1 MLVFFESDLRLCYNT
16 KMKIQVTLKTKYL
29 IAGTSGLFLILACLL
44 LTNLPIN
51 SAEAASGPD
60 QAVIDDLNKQM
71 EAQRAKI
78 DALTDKIT
86 EYTANIKDT
95 QQEAATL
102 KSQLKII
109 ENQVGKTNYEINLK
123 EEQAKEI
130 QLLVEQTG
138 LQISKIEAEI
148 DKEKTQLAD
157 ILRLIN
163 RYEDKDY
170 INVIL
175 ANDNFS
181 DFFDQLKYSTDLQN
195 EMQRSL
201 NRVKETNDKLVSEKS
216 DLEKQKT
223 DLSKILNVLDDTKA
237 KLDSQKQNKSQ
248 LISVTKQSEK
258 KYQALIASLKKEQDA
273 ANAQAVALDKKLRA
287 ELAKKGSTEKFNSL
301 SNAILSWPTAS
312 QRITATF
319 HDPDYPFKAT
329 IGQHSG
335 LDIGVGQGT
344 VVKATEAGY
353 VAKVGIGT
361 KWYGNYVMI
370 IHGGNITTLYG
381 HLSSVGVTQDQYVT
395 KGQQIGLSGNTGF
408 SSGPHLH
415 FEVRSN
421 GVPVDPLNYLP

>member
-1 MLVFFESDLRLCYNT
+1 M
-16 KMKIQVTLKTKYL
+16 
-29 IAGTSGLFLILACLL
+29 IAGISVIAVGFLIIWPISRALA
-44 LTNLPIN
+44 
-51 SAEAASGPD
+51 ESGPD

-86 EYTANIKDT
+86 EYTANIKGA
-95 QQEAATL
+95 QEEGATL
-102 KSQLKII
+102 KSQLRLI
-109 ENQVGKTNYEINLK
+109 ENQVGKTNYEISLK

-130 QLLVEQTG
+130 ELLIEQTG
-138 LQISKIEAEI
+138 LQINQIEKQIE
-148 DKEKTQLAD
+148 KEKSQLAD
-157 ILRLIN
+157 ILRLIK

-170 INVIL
+170 ISVLL

-195 EMQRSL
+195 EMQHSL
-201 NRVKETNDKLVSEKS
+201 NRIKETNNKLIAEKS
-216 DLEKQKT
+216 DLEKQKK

-237 KLDSQKQNKSQ
+237 KLTSQKQDKNQ
-248 LISVTKQSEK
+248 LISATKQSEK
-258 KYQALIASLKKEQDA
+258 KYQALIASLKKEQAA

-312 QRITATF
+312 QRITSTF

-344 VVKATEAGY
+344 PIKAAEAGY
-353 VAKVGIGT
+353 VAKVAVGT

-370 IHGGNITTLYG
+370 IHGGSITTLYG
-381 HLSSVGVTQDQYVT
+381 HLSSISVSQDQYVT